1 MAFATDLK
9 RVQDITE
16 KLNNQGTDLEESIK
30 LYEEGMKLVKG
41 LEKQLDAAKRKVE
54 IASGSIAEGVTT
66 TEMPDGEEQK

>member
-1 MAFATDLK
+1 
-9 RVQDITE
+9 
-16 KLNNQGTDLEESIK
+16 
-30 LYEEGMKLVKG
+30 MKLVKG